1 MAGPSIGQSNNS
13 DGNIANQNHPTD
25 TDNSADD
32 NVIDNSSVGVPTSPH
47 NNDISAEQPTTSRQS
62 TDYEPWTDRE
72 VEDPQPSRPGAYRVS
87 GGNNNDVSANTNIAE
102 QRRDGSSQLTDEQVG
117 EFLGN
122 LGIPW

>member
-1 MAGPSIGQSNNS
+1 MAGPSIARSNNS
-13 DGNIANQNHPTD
+13 DGNIANQNQPTD

-32 NVIDNSSVGVPTSPH
+32 NVINNSSVGIPTPTY

-87 GGNNNDVSANTNIAE
+87 GGNNNGASANTNNAA
-102 QRRDGSSQLTDEQVG
+102 QQRDGSSQLTDEQVG
-117 EFLGN
+117 EVLGN
-122 LGIPW
+122 LGITW

>member
-1 MAGPSIGQSNNS
+1 MAGPSTTQSNNS
-13 DGNIANQNHPTD
+13 DGNIANQNQPTD
-25 TDNSADD
+25 TDNSAY
-32 NVIDNSSVGVPTSPH
+32 

-87 GGNNNDVSANTNIAE
+87 GGNNNGVPANTNSAA

-117 EFLGN
+117 EVLGN
-122 LGIPW
+122 LGITW

>member
-1 MAGPSIGQSNNS
+1 MAGPSIAQRNNS
-13 DGNIANQNHPTD
+13 DGNIANQNQPTD

-32 NVIDNSSVGVPTSPH
+32 SVINNSSVDIPTSTY
-47 NNDISAEQPTTSRQS
+47 NNDISGELPTTSRQ

-87 GGNNNDVSANTNIAE
+87 GGNNNGVPANTNSAA

-117 EFLGN
+117 EVLGN
-122 LGIPW
+122 LGITW